1 VTTVAHVRVLF
12 VCGTSD
18 GGSARSTEQLG
29 ARLHGRGH
37 DVAMLMGRRPRPL
50 PRQLDGAARTG
61 LDAVVAR
68 QARRVERVIGRRLS
82 SAARGSGDASYPTWQ
97 SRFPGPCLPA
107 VGREHRPDVV
117 VATSLDRRTWRT
129 VHAHLAAAGMPSVL
143 YLRAE
148 STVAQLAAGPLPD
161 LVLANAR
168 SLADAAAALGVN
180 AVVVPSVVELDRGRV
195 ESTRQRVLFVNPIA
209 RRGLPIALAM
219 ARARPRIPFVIQETA
234 PLDGRDRARLRGRVD
249 ALTNVAVR
257 SPVSDPAALYRD
269 ARILLAPYLVSNRPR
284 VVLEAQSN
292 AIPVLAA
299 DVPGL
304 RECVPPGGVLVRPE
318 APLDEWLR
326 ALDELWDDPGRYA
339 QLAAAAR
346 RHSERADVQ
355 PSVVVDRF
363 EEALASLLPARAQR
377 PRARS

>member
-1 VTTVAHVRVLF
+1 VTTFAHVRVLF

-18 GGSARSTEQLG
+18 GGSARSTEQLA

-37 DVAMLMGRRPRPL
+37 DVATLMGRRPRPL
-50 PRQLDGAARTG
+50 PRQLDGAACTG
-61 LDAVVAR
+61 LHAVVAR
-68 QARRVERVIGRRLS
+68 QAGRVERVIGRRLS
-82 SAARGSGDASYPTWQ
+82 SAARGSGDAPYPTWQ

-107 VGREHRPDVV
+107 VSKQHRPNVV
-117 VATSLDRRTWRT
+117 VATSLDPRSWRA
-129 VHAHLAAAGMPSVL
+129 VQAHLAAAGTPSVL

-148 STVAQLAAGPLPD
+148 STLQQLAAGPLPD
-161 LVLANAR
+161 LVLANAQ
-168 SLADAAAALGVN
+168 SLADGAAALGID
-180 AVVVPSVVELDRGRV
+180 AVVVPSVVELDRCRV

-209 RRGLPIALAM
+209 RRGLPVALAM
-219 ARARPRIPFVIQETA
+219 ARARPSIPFVIQETA
-234 PLDGRDRARLRGRVD
+234 ALDRRDRARLRRRLGS
-249 ALTNVAVR
+249 LTNVAVR
-257 SPVSDPAALYRD
+257 SPVSDPAAVYRD

-304 RECVPPGGVLVRPE
+304 RECVPPGGVLVRPG

-326 ALDELWDDPGRYA
+326 ALDELWEDPGRYA
-339 QLAAAAR
+339 ELAAAAR
-346 RHSERADVQ
+346 RHSERAEVQ
-355 PSVVVDRF
+355 PSVVVDLF
-363 EEALASLLPARAQR
+363 EDVVTSVLQARAQR